1 MDQPSILVAVLS
13 ATVIAGTPL
22 LYACLGELLTE
33 KVGILNL
40 GVEGMMM
47 VGAVTGF
54 LVTIKTANPWLGIV
68 IAMLAGGCMGLLHAV
83 MSINLRVNQVVSGLA
98 LTILGTGLSAFLGKS
113 VVGIPSPVTF
123 EKITVPVLG
132 KIPFI
137 GPIVF
142 QNDILVYLSIVL
154 VVFLWFLIYK
164 TQHGLKLRS
173 VGENPA
179 SADAMGV
186 NVIAMRYL
194 YVAIGGMLA
203 GLAGAY
209 LSIVYTST
217 WLENMTAGRGW
228 IAVALV
234 IFAMWNPVRA
244 LLGAYIF
251 GGVEAS
257 VFRLQAMGVTN
268 ISPFF
273 LKMLP
278 YVLTIVV
285 LVWASRENNRKR
297 LGAPSSLGLAY
308 EREER

>member
-1 MDQPSILVAVLS
+1 MDQPSILAAVLS
-13 ATVIAGTPL
+13 ATIIAGTPL
-22 LYACLGELLTE
+22 LFACLGELLTE
-33 KVGILNL
+33 KVGVLNL

-54 LVTIKTANPWLGIV
+54 LVTINTTNPWLGI
-68 IAMLAGGCMGLLHAV
+68 ITAMLAGGCMGLLHAV
-83 MSINLRVNQVVSGLA
+83 MSISLRVNQVVSGLA
-98 LTILGTGLSAFLGKS
+98 LTILGTGLSAFLGKT
-113 VVGIPSPVTF
+113 VVGVPSPVTF
-123 EKITVPVLG
+123 EKIKIPVLST
-132 KIPFI
+132 IPYLGQI
-137 GPIVF
+137 LF
-142 QNDILVYLSIVL
+142 QNDILVYLSVVL
-154 VVFLWFLIYK
+154 VALLWFLIYR
-164 TQHGLKLRS
+164 TNHGLKLRA
-173 VGENPA
+173 VGEDPA

-186 NVIAMRYL
+186 NIFAMRYF
-194 YVAIGGMLA
+194 YVVIGGVLA
-203 GLAGAY
+203 GVAGAY

-251 GGVEAS
+251 GGVEAL
-257 VFRLQAMGVTN
+257 VFRLQALGVTH

-278 YVLTIVV
+278 YILTVVV

-297 LGAPSSLGLAY
+297 LGSPSSLGVAY